1 LNFQLII
8 KLSCEKGQ
16 QKFRLT
22 SGFNDVMTQTF
33 PRERSEQSWKVE

>member
-1 LNFQLII
+1 MEIL
-8 KLSCEKGQ
+8 LS
-16 QKFRLT
+16 LT